1 MAQWRMA
8 KNTLLRKRAATRDDL
23 GLTPAEFAVLRRL
36 NTPEKIQAFVNAIPH
51 NWELGGETCLS
62 VRTVLREKR
71 ALCIEGAMLAAAA
84 LWVNGEP
91 PLIMDLRATRDYDH
105 IVTLFRRNGCW
116 GAISKTNGPYL
127 RWRDPV
133 YRSLRELAMSY
144 FHEYANRRA
153 QKTLREYSAGFDLRR
168 LTPEQW
174 VTNPKNCWDVGWAI
188 DAARHYRMVSKRH
201 EKTLRL
207 RDPVERE
214 AGKHRVHHP
223 LKA

>member
-1 MAQWRMA
+1 
-8 KNTLLRKRAATRDDL
+8 
-23 GLTPAEFAVLRRL
+23 
-36 NTPEKIQAFVNAIPH
+36 
-51 NWELGGETCLS
+51 
-62 VRTVLREKR
+62 
-71 ALCIEGAMLAAAA
+71 
-84 LWVNGEP
+84 VNGEP

-133 YRSLRELAMSY
+133 YRTLRELAMSY

-168 LTPEQW
+168 LKPEQW
-174 VTNPKNCWDVGWAI
+174 VTNKKSCWDVGWAI
-188 DAARHYRMVSKRH
+188 DAARHYHMVGKRH
-201 EKTLRL
+201 EKSLRL

-223 LKA
+223 PKT

>member
-1 MAQWRMA
+1 MA
-8 KNTLLRKRAATRDDL
+8 KNLLLHKRAATRDDL
-23 GLTPAEFAVLRRL
+23 GLTPAEFAILRRL
-36 NTPEKIQAFVNAIPH
+36 NTPEKIQAYVNAIPH

-62 VRTVLREKR
+62 VRTVLHEKR
-71 ALCIEGAMLAAAA
+71 ALCIEGAMVAAAA
-84 LWVNGEP
+84 LWVNGEA

-133 YRSLRELAMSY
+133 YRTLRELAMSY

-168 LTPEQW
+168 LKPEQW
-174 VTNPKNCWDVGWAI
+174 VTNKKSCWDVGWAI
-188 DAARHYRMVSKRH
+188 DAARH
-201 EKTLRL
+201 
-207 RDPVERE
+207 
-214 AGKHRVHHP
+214 
-223 LKA
+223 